1 MEKTCLF
8 PRRRKITGI
17 ICIFL
22 CLAGAYNCL
31 THLFVYLDV
40 LIFDLGMLLWDL
52 ALFACY
58 VLMTVGAFKEKFI
71 LSGTGISVVTLMK
84 VVGIIKGVF
93 LTEDA
98 AVSEE
103 IYALMAVDVAEM
115 LGLLMGALLIL
126 SQLKP
131 KGALKNTMRT
141 IWFAPAVFFAI
152 SVVGSLFSNVGV
164 LSDKT
169 VTMFFLALATISY
182 AVWCANPQG
191 FVLELAN
198 RIKENENEV

>member
-1 MEKTCLF
+1 MEKACLF
-8 PRRRKITGI
+8 PRRRMITGV

-22 CLAGAYNCL
+22 CMAGAYNCL

-40 LIFDLGMLLWDL
+40 LIFDLGMLIWDL
-52 ALFACY
+52 VLFAGY
-58 VLMTVGAFKEKFI
+58 VLLTVGAFKVNFI
-71 LSGTGISVVTLMK
+71 LSGIGISVVTLMK
-84 VVGIIKGVF
+84 IANIIKGVF
-93 LTEDA
+93 LTENA
-98 AVSEE
+98 NVSEE
-103 IYALMAVDVAEM
+103 IYALMAVDVAEV

-131 KGALKNTMRT
+131 EGALKNTMKT

-169 VTMFFLALATISY
+169 VTMLFLSLATVSY
-182 AVWCANPQG
+182 AVWCANPKG

-198 RIKENENEV
+198 RLKANENEL